1 MTFNPKT
8 LVSNYFKKKKPFS
21 IVIDVLFVVLLVLLI
36 LPATRKDVSSFFIRM
51 TSLPPSTLDS
61 EEQFT
66 VNANTMDWQLIN
78 FEGQQTNFQELSN
91 KPIFL
96 NIWATWCPP
105 CVAELPGIL
114 DLYEEYGD
122 RVHFIIVSNEKPNHV
137 HDFLKDH
144 DYSQSPFYLSA
155 TIPQDFASNSIPA
168 TYIIDADGRVR
179 VNKKGAA
186 RWNSDTTRDLLD
198 EMLNQ

>member
-1 MTFNPKT
+1 M
-8 LVSNYFKKKKPFS
+8 
-21 IVIDVLFVVLLVLLI
+21 VLLVLLL
-36 LPATRKDVSSFFIRM
+36 LPATRKDVSAFFIRM

-61 EEQFT
+61 DEQFT
-66 VNANTMDWQLIN
+66 VNTNTMDWQLVN
-78 FEGQQTNFQELSN
+78 FEGQKTSFQELGN
-91 KPIFL
+91 KPVFL

-114 DLYEEYGD
+114 DLYEEFGD
-122 RVHFIIVSNEKPNHV
+122 RVHFILVSNENPNHV
-137 HDFLKDH
+137 HDFLINH
-144 DYSQSPFYLSA
+144 EYNHSPFYLSA
-155 TIPQDFASNSIPA
+155 SVPQDFSSNSIPA
-168 TYIIDADGRVR
+168 TFIIDADGRVR

>member
-8 LVSNYFKKKKPFS
+8 LVSNYFKKKKPLS
-21 IVIDVLFVVLLVLLI
+21 IIIDVLILVLLVLLV
-36 LPATRKDVSSFFIRM
+36 LPTTRKDVSAFLIRM
-51 TSLPPSTLDS
+51 TSFPPSTLDS
-61 EEQFT
+61 DEQFT
-66 VNANTMDWQLIN
+66 VNTNTMDWQLIN
-78 FEGQQTNFQELSN
+78 FEGQEKNYHEFSG
-91 KPIFL
+91 KPVFL

-122 RVHFIIVSNEKPNHV
+122 RVHFIIVSSETQNHV
-137 HDFLKDH
+137 YDFLKDH
-144 DYSQSPFYLSA
+144 DYKQSPFYLSA
-155 TIPQDFASNSIPA
+155 SVPQDFASNSIPA

>member
-21 IVIDVLFVVLLVLLI
+21 IIIDVLFVVLLVLLI
-36 LPATRKDVSSFFIRM
+36 LPATRKDVSAFFIRM
-51 TSLPPSTLDS
+51 TSFPPSTLDAD
-61 EEQFT
+61 EQFV
-66 VNANTMDWQLIN
+66 VNTNTMDWQLIN
-78 FEGQQTNFQELSN
+78 FEGQETSFQELN
-91 KPIFL
+91 DKPVFL

-114 DLYEEYGD
+114 DLYEAYGD
-122 RVHFIIVSNEKPNHV
+122 RVHFIIVSNENPNLV

-144 DYSQSPFYLSA
+144 EYDQNPFYLSA
-155 TIPQDFASNSIPA
+155 QVPQDFSSNSIPA
-168 TYIIDADGRVR
+168 TFIIDASGQVR

-186 RWNSDTTRDLLD
+186 RWNSDKTRDLLD
-198 EMLNQ
+198 EMLKQ